1 MSRDRVGALLLLV
14 FFVAYG
20 YLSTSITLLPFQL
33 NQAFHARTAPQFL
46 TFVGIVLALVLLAR
60 PGDMRP
66 IDTAGMTFR
75 RVALLCGL
83 MVFYGFAVR
92 SLGFLIATSVFL
104 MGGFWVM
111 GERRWLVL
119 IGASIP
125 VVIGF
130 WLLMTQALDVFVA
143 PWPEFL
149 GR

>member
-46 TFVGIVLALVLLAR
+46 TFAGIILALVLLVR
-60 PGDMRP
+60 PSDMRP
-66 IDTAGMTFR
+66 IDTSGMTFT

-83 MVFYGFAVR
+83 MIFYGFTVR
-92 SLGFLIATSVFL
+92 SLGFLIATSLFL

-111 GERRWLVL
+111 GERRGVVL

-125 VVIGF
+125 IVVGF

>member
-14 FFVAYG
+14 FFAAYG

-46 TFVGIVLALVLLAR
+46 TFAGVLLALFLVVR
-60 PGDMRP
+60 PSDPRP
-66 IDTAGMTFR
+66 VDTSGMTFT
-75 RVALLCGL
+75 RVGMLCVL
-83 MVFYGFAVR
+83 MVFYGLTVR
-92 SLGFLIATSVFL
+92 WLGFLISTSLFL

-111 GERRWLVL
+111 GERRALVL
-119 IGASIP
+119 VGASVP
-125 VVIGF
+125 VVVAF

-149 GR
+149 G

>member
-20 YLSTSITLLPFQL
+20 YLSTNITLLPFQL

-46 TFVGIVLALVLLAR
+46 TFAGILLAVFLLIK
-60 PGDMRP
+60 PGDDRP
-66 IDTAGMTFR
+66 VDTSGMTFK

-83 MVFYGFAVR
+83 MIFYGLTVR
-92 SLGFLIATSVFL
+92 ALGFLISTSIFL

-119 IGASIP
+119 VGASVP

-130 WLLMTQALDVFVA
+130 WLLMTQGLDVFVA
-143 PWPEFL
+143 PFPEFL
-149 GR
+149 R

>member
-1 MSRDRVGALLLLV
+1 MSRDRIGALLLLV

-46 TFVGIVLALVLLAR
+46 TFVGIVLGLFLLVK
-60 PGDMRP
+60 PGDDRP
-66 IDTAGMTFR
+66 VDTSGMTFK
-75 RVALLCGL
+75 RVAVLCGL
-83 MVFYGFAVR
+83 MIFYGLTVR
-92 SLGFLIATSVFL
+92 LLGFILSTSIFL

-125 VVIGF
+125 VVVGF
-130 WLLMTQALDVFVA
+130 WLLMTQGLDVFVE
-143 PWPEFL
+143 PLPEFL
-149 GR
+149 R